1 MSGGLMTNLEDL
13 RIRLDQMSER
23 IVSRLKDRSR
33 LPSNPPV
40 YIPDAVP
47 IENRSGISFLKFAIE
62 GLEVY
67 HASLGRYE
75 YSDQHPIL
83 GVSLPK
89 SSITRIGTTT
99 ELSREEIKY
108 GDTML
113 AFYNTI
119 PPELCQN
126 GNEPKTYGETV
137 YIDADLIELM
147 HERINTIGRYVAQSK
162 FDTNP
167 NILKTVGDDVLIREA
182 LRNVKRED
190 SVVEQAKETS
200 AKYNLDPKITERV
213 FRWLIK
219 ETVNVEVSY
228 LKCLARSDPNTTTK
242 TKILTK
248 S

>member
-1 MSGGLMTNLEDL
+1 MTNLEDL

-33 LPSNPPV
+33 MPLNQPV

-47 IENRSGISFLKFAIE
+47 IEGRSGISFLQFAIE

-75 YSDQHPIL
+75 YRDQHPIL
-83 GVSLPK
+83 SVALPK
-89 SSITRIGTTT
+89 SPIARIGTTT
-99 ELSREEIKY
+99 ELSGEEIKISE
-108 GDTML
+108 DML
-113 AFYNTI
+113 AFYQTI
-119 PPELCQN
+119 PRELCQK
-126 GNEPKTYGETV
+126 GDEPKTYGETV

-162 FDTNP
+162 FDSNSD
-167 NILKTVGDDVLIREA
+167 ILKTTGNDEQVKEV

-190 SVVEQAKETS
+190 AVVEKAKEM
-200 AKYNLDPKITERV
+200 AVKYNLDTKVTERV

-219 ETVNVEVSY
+219 ETIDIEVTY
-228 LKCLARSDPNTTTK
+228 LKCLARSDSNGTK
-242 TKILTK
+242 AKMLSK
-248 S
+248 A